1 MRREPVHFDIKPWL
15 MALLAWLL
23 AALTFVAP
31 AQAADLD
38 RFLGQLSAGELVP
51 GADSF
56 GSVRPDLPVV
66 PALAGGKE
74 IGWVFL
80 NSDFTPSTGYS
91 GKPINIAIGLGR
103 DARVTGAKLV
113 KHYEPIV
120 LVGIP
125 EQRIKDVIG
134 RYVGLDMVK
143 EAAASGEG
151 HKLDIVSGAT
161 VTIMVID
168 DSIVRA
174 SLKVAR
180 ALGLGGLEAQVASG
194 GPKRV
199 IDTGKAEIKD
209 WLTLVGDGSVRR
221 LTLDVGMVNEGF
233 ARSGNAQAAARP
245 EPGEPSETFIDLY
258 AALVSIPT
266 IGKSLLG
273 EAEYRNR
280 LEKLVAEGRQAILVA
295 GRGRYS
301 WKGSGYVRGGLF
313 DRIQLI
319 QGDHSIRF
327 HDRDHGRLG
336 DVAAEGAPDL
346 KEVGLFVLPKGASFD
361 PAQPWRL
368 QLLVQRATG
377 PTEKAFLTYDLSYE
391 APAGYFK
398 TVAPAPAT
406 ATAEAAPAPVGEAQ
420 MARAGAAP
428 KLWERIWRDRLPEV
442 AFLGLLLA
450 MLTGTF
456 FFQNLLVR
464 HERLV
469 QHFRTGFL
477 VVVLVWLG
485 WYANA
490 QLSVVNVMT
499 FGNALLTGFSW
510 DYFLMDPL
518 VFTLWFAVAAALIF
532 WGRGAYCGWLCPFGA
547 LQELTNKLAKRLK
560 VPQWQVPWGLHER
573 LWPLKYIIFLVLFG
587 ISLYS
592 LDTAERLAEIEP
604 FKTAIILKFVRAWP
618 FVLFAVALLVAG
630 LFVERF
636 YCRYLCPLGAALAIP
651 ARLRSFDWLKRYR
664 DCGNPCQRCANE
676 CMVQAIHP
684 EGHINPNEC
693 LYCLHC
699 QVLYVSDTKCPVC
712 IQKRLKKERRKAVLG
727 DSPARPVLPK
737 PKPAA
742 PKPVAAPAE

>member
-1 MRREPVHFDIKPWL
+1 MREELVRPAWGACLI
-15 MALLAWLL
+15 MLLAWLL
-23 AALTFVAP
+23 AALVSHGHAS
-31 AQAADLD
+31 AADLD
-38 RFLGQLSAGELVP
+38 RFVGQVPVGELVP
-51 GADSF
+51 GADSL
-56 GSVRPDLPVV
+56 GPVRPDLPVA
-66 PALAGGKE
+66 PALAGGKPV
-74 IGWVFL
+74 GWVFL
-80 NSDFTPSTGYS
+80 NSDFAPSTGYS
-91 GKPINIAIGLGR
+91 GKPINILIGLGQ
-103 DARVTGAKLV
+103 DARITGAKLV

-125 EQRIKDVIG
+125 EKRITDVIG
-134 RYVGLDMVK
+134 RYVGLDMAK
-143 EAAASGEG
+143 EAATSGEG

-174 SLKVAR
+174 GIKVAR
-180 ALGLGGLEAQVASG
+180 ALGLGGLKAEVATS
-194 GPKRV
+194 GPKRE
-199 IDTGKAEIKD
+199 IDTGKVEIKD
-209 WLTLVGDGSVRR
+209 WLTLVGDGSLRR
-221 LTLDVGMVNEGF
+221 LTLDVGMVNDGF
-233 ARSGNAQAAARP
+233 ARSGDPRAAERP
-245 EPGEPSETFIDLY
+245 EPGEPSETFVDLY
-258 AALVSIPT
+258 AAVVSIPT

-273 EAEYRNR
+273 DAEYRNR

-313 DRIQLI
+313 DRVQLI
-319 QGDHSIRF
+319 QGDHSVRF

-336 DVAAEGAPDL
+336 GIAAEGAPDL
-346 KEVGLFVLPKGASFD
+346 KEVGLFVLPKDASFD

-377 PTEKAFLTYDLSYE
+377 PTDKAFLTYDLNYE
-391 APAGYFK
+391 APAAYFK
-398 TVAPAPAT
+398 EVAPAPAP
-406 ATAEAAPAPVGEAQ
+406 ATTEAAAAPVGEAHF
-420 MARAGAAP
+420 AGAP

-469 QHFRTGFL
+469 QRFRTGFL

-547 LQELTNKLAKRLK
+547 LQELTNKVAKRLK

-573 LWPLKYIIFLVLFG
+573 LWPIKYIIFLVLFG

-604 FKTAIILKFVRAWP
+604 FKTAIILKFWRAWP
-618 FVLFAVALLVAG
+618 FVLFAVGLLVAG

-664 DCGNPCQRCANE
+664 DCGNPCQRCSNE

-693 LYCLHC
+693 LNCLHC
-699 QVLYVSDTKCPVC
+699 QTLYVSDTKCPVC

-742 PKPVAAPAE
+742 PKPAAAPAE

>member
-1 MRREPVHFDIKPWL
+1 MI
-15 MALLAWLL
+15 LAWLL
-23 AALTFVAP
+23 AIVLPVGQP
-31 AQAADLD
+31 QAADLD
-38 RFLGQLSAGELVP
+38 RYLGQVPAGELVP
-51 GADSF
+51 GADSY
-56 GSVRPDLPVV
+56 GPPRGDLPVV
-66 PALAGGKE
+66 PALADGKPV
-74 IGWVFL
+74 GWVFL
-80 NSDFTPSTGYS
+80 NADFAASTGYS
-91 GKPINIAIGLGR
+91 GKPIHILVGL
-103 DARVTGAKLV
+103 DQAAKITGAKLV

-134 RYVGLDMVK
+134 RYVGLDMAK

-151 HKLDIVSGAT
+151 HKLDIISGAT

-168 DSIVRA
+168 DSIVR
-174 SLKVAR
+174 SGLKVAR
-180 ALGLGGLEAQVASG
+180 ALGLGGLQAEVAG
-194 GPKRV
+194 AAGPRRV
-199 IDTGKAEIKD
+199 IDTGKAETRD
-209 WLTLVGDGSVRR
+209 WLSLLGDGSVRR
-221 LTLDVGMVNEGF
+221 LTLDVGMINDAF
-233 ARSGNAQAAARP
+233 ARSGDAEAAARP
-245 EPGEPSETFIDLY
+245 EQGDPADTYVDLY
-258 AALVSIPT
+258 VAQVSIPT

-273 EAEYRNR
+273 EAEYQNR
-280 LEKLVAEGRQAILVA
+280 LAKLVAEGRQAILVA

-319 QGDHSIRF
+319 QGDRSIRF
-327 HDRDHGRLG
+327 RDRDHGRLG
-336 DVAAEGAPDL
+336 GIAAEGAPAL
-346 KEVGLFVLPKGASFD
+346 NEVGLFVLPKDAGFD

-368 QLLVQRATG
+368 QLLAQRATG
-377 PTEKAFLTYDLSYE
+377 PTAKAFLTYDLSYE

-398 TVAPAPAT
+398 TVAAAPQAAPT
-406 ATAEAAPAPVGEAQ
+406 TSEVAPAPVGEA
-420 MARAGAAP
+420 RATAAP
-428 KLWERIWRDRLPEV
+428 KLWERIWHDRLPEV
-442 AFLGLLLA
+442 AFLGVLLVV
-450 MLTGTF
+450 LTGTF
-456 FFQNLLVR
+456 FFQSLLVR

-469 QHFRTGFL
+469 QRFRTGFL
-477 VVVLVWLG
+477 VIVLVWLG

-499 FGNALLTGFSW
+499 FSNALLAGFSW
-510 DYFLMDPL
+510 DHFLMDPL

-560 VPQWQVPWGLHER
+560 VPQWQVPWALHER
-573 LWPLKYIIFLVLFG
+573 LWPIKYIIFLVLFG
-587 ISLYS
+587 VSLYS
-592 LDTAERLAEIEP
+592 LDTAERLAEVEP

-618 FVLFAVALLVAG
+618 FVLFTVGLLVAG

-636 YCRYLCPLGAALAIP
+636 YCRYLCALGAALAIP
-651 ARLRSFDWLKRYR
+651 ARLRTFEWLKRYR
-664 DCGNPCQRCANE
+664 ECGNPCQRCSNE

-693 LYCLHC
+693 VYCLHC

-712 IQKRLKKERRKAVLG
+712 IQKRLKRERRKAVLG

-742 PKPVAAPAE
+742 PKPAATPAE